1 MLGIAL
7 LNQPSEHFEV
17 HIPVQSEVSSP
28 VELLSKASGL
38 SKQGIKQAM
47 QNGAVWLSRGGNPEQ
62 AGGGRAVR
70 RIRRAKLALV
80 TGDELH
86 LYYDRAIQASQ
97 PNAAHL
103 IADESSYSVWFKP
116 AGMFSQGSKW
126 GDHCTI
132 YRWAERQFERQAF
145 IVHRLDR
152 AASGL
157 ILIAHTK
164 TMATQLSRLFEQ
176 RLIKKRYR
184 ALVCGKFGSEPICL
198 DSEIDGRHA
207 RSKVASLD
215 YNEGSGRSLLE
226 VEIETGRKHQIRRHL
241 SEAGYPIVGDRL
253 YGNQNG
259 TPGEAGNEEN
269 LQLIAEHLAF
279 ALPDTDE
286 MKSYSLPDSLM
297 PESLI
302 LKSMQ
307 GK

>member
-1 MLGIAL
+1 M
-7 LNQPSEHFEV
+7 NKQSEHFEV
-17 HIPVQSEVSSP
+17 HIPVQSEASSP
-28 VELLSKASGL
+28 VDLLSKASGL
-38 SKQGIKQAM
+38 SKQSIKQVM

-86 LYYDRAIQASQ
+86 LYYDQAIQASQ

-176 RLIKKRYR
+176 RLIKNAIERW
-184 ALVCGKFGSEPICL
+184 S
-198 DSEIDGRHA
+198 
-207 RSKVASLD
+207 VASLGQSQSVWIAKSTD
-215 YNEGSGRSLLE
+215 
-226 VEIETGRKHQIRRHL
+226 
-241 SEAGYPIVGDRL
+241 
-253 YGNQNG
+253 G
-259 TPGEAGNEEN
+259 TPAARLLRWITTRG
-269 LQLIAEHLAF
+269 LVD
-279 ALPDTDE
+279 PCWRWR
-286 MKSYSLPDSLM
+286 
-297 PESLI
+297 
-302 LKSMQ
+302 
-307 GK
+307 